1 MNFYEYLS
9 ESKEQLDISIQAAD
23 KYLTS
28 KAKIEDLLASTV
40 TIEHKTDGVKLTIIK
55 QANNGNLKDY
65 IFAYKGSILYSTE
78 FDYQPNTKVKKESIG
93 SSQFKTVFEHFD
105 KLGKNSIPVGTE
117 LFVEFLMKKPTLSS
131 NYNVNHKMVLI
142 GYSKSTWS
150 ESFGKLKTKPTGFD
164 TELRDTYAKQLNI
177 DFPQLLFKGVMG
189 SQITFNRGIQNK
201 VLQSEFDQRK
211 NSMKWSDPELLL
223 DDIRQ
228 MFLDVES
235 KYGGKEE
242 GVVIKYN
249 GRILKWQQSYQLD
262 QNARR
267 AIKAKYMEDNPDA
280 EAEYW
285 KKAVAASTE
294 IVNSMVVKSRKLD
307 DLMAE
312 LSLAIKR
319 YPLDFEHSKRTD
331 AVVRDDIQHNAK
343 LMLIKKMRGNNNA
356 LILGKFRVFTKEGHY
371 KLIKRAATLYD
382 NVVICIVTSADTQD
396 TVKLRE
402 KMVRKCFPNAEIIH
416 HNSGNLLSI
425 LNKSPINV
433 NVVYAGSDRVAAY
446 QQQLRTVLGTSVR
459 ELPRNDSDISAS
471 KVIAEINNKEFFE
484 KNTPKEIHSMYNEIK
499 KAYT

>member
-1 MNFYEYLS
+1 MNFLDFLNEA
-9 ESKEQLDISIQAAD
+9 KEQLDISILAAS
-23 KYLTS
+23 KYLTTT
-28 KAKIEDLLASTV
+28 AKIEEFLSSDV
-40 TIEHKTDGVKLTIIK
+40 TIEHKTDGVKLTVIK

-65 IFAYKGSILYSTE
+65 IFAYKGSVLYSTE

-93 SSQFKTVFEHFD
+93 SSQFKAVFEHFD
-105 KLGKNSIPVGTE
+105 KLSKNSIPVGTE
-117 LFVEFLMKKPTLSS
+117 LFIEFLMRKPTLSS

-142 GYSKSTWS
+142 GYSKSSWS
-150 ESFGKLKTKPTGFD
+150 ESFGKLKTSPSGFE
-164 TELRDTYAKQLNI
+164 TSLRDEYAKQLNI
-177 DFPQLLFKGVMG
+177 DAPQLLFKGVMG
-189 SQITFNRGIQNK
+189 SPITFNRGIKHK
-201 VLQSEFDQRK
+201 VLQTEFDKRK
-211 NSMKWSDPELLL
+211 NSMTWDKPELLL
-223 DDIRQ
+223 DDMRQ
-228 MFLDVES
+228 MFLDIES

-242 GVVIKYN
+242 GVVLQYN
-249 GRILKWQQSYQLD
+249 GRILKWQQEYQLD

-267 AIKAKYMEDNPDA
+267 AIKAKYMEENPDA

-294 IVNSMVVKSRKLD
+294 IVNSMVIKSRKLD

-319 YPLDFEHSKRTD
+319 FPLDFEHSKRTD

-382 NVVICIVTSADTQD
+382 NVVICIVTSKETEA

-402 KMVRKCFPNAEIIH
+402 KMVRKCFPKAEIIH

-425 LNKSPINV
+425 LNKSPINI
-433 NVVYAGSDRVAAY
+433 NVVYAGTDRVSAY

-459 ELPRNDSDISAS
+459 ELPRDDSDISAS
-471 KVIAEINNKEFFE
+471 KIIANIEDEDYFM